1 MTTPFEPL
9 FPDVYADDN
18 PCDWSAFAAAGPP
31 WSGAILKATQGT
43 TYSSGEWLKT
53 NWLALATA
61 HAGHGT
67 IRGAYHYAQL
77 AQSGKAQALFYL
89 QTVAAAGGFKPGDL
103 WPIVDVESADNT
115 GITAAQAEDC
125 IGEFAATILAE
136 IGRETMMYGGSLP
149 YDLGITSRMGC
160 SWLWFP
166 RYTATLPANTYERI
180 GWSLDALFGWQ
191 YKPAGG
197 SALLETPSGVLYPN
211 DAPGCGNVD
220 MTVLIFPGGLP
231 GLVAALA

>member
-103 WPIVDVESADNT
+103 WPIVDVESADVD
-115 GITAAQAEDC
+115 AVEPLQLVCVEDRGVARDTVE
-125 IGEFAATILAE
+125 GEGLDERAGVDQRRLRGVA
-136 IGRETMMYGGSLP
+136 
-149 YDLGITSRMGC
+149 
-160 SWLWFP
+160 
-166 RYTATLPANTYERI
+166 RY
-180 GWSLDALFGWQ
+180 
-191 YKPAGG
+191 
-197 SALLETPSGVLYPN
+197 
-211 DAPGCGNVD
+211 
-220 MTVLIFPGGLP
+220 
-231 GLVAALA
+231 